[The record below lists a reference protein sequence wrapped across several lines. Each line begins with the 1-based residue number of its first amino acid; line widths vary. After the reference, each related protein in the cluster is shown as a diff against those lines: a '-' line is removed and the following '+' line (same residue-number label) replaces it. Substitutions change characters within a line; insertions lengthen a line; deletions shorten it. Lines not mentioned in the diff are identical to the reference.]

1 MTRLGRKQ
9 KVILSALNE
18 QGWIPGPELADR
30 IDVPAHVLWPYIERL
45 RDRGFQIIGDNAR
58 GYRLAA

>member
-9 KVILSALNE
+9 KAILSALKE
-18 QGWIPGPELADR
+18 RDWMPGPELADR

-45 RDRGFQIIGDNAR
+45 RDRGYAIEGTKR